1 MNTSVPSG
9 AATAPRLK
17 PNPSAIP
24 FVATASLRELIRDY
38 AARRARLEARQTVP
52 EIQPLARQV
61 LRLQAQTLTL
71 VIDDLTALVECKP
84 GRFDG

>member
-1 MNTSVPSG
+1 MNMPSG
-9 AATAPRLK
+9 AATAPRLR

-38 AARRARLEARQTVP
+38 VARRTRLEDRQTAP
-52 EIQPLARQV
+52 EVQPLVRQM

-71 VIDDLTALVECKP
+71 VIDDLTALIECKP